1 MDPTATVAVAHATLS
16 VVQERC
22 GPAAAAAAI
31 ARVALEKPQEVLQ
44 VLSDNGVHGTLLATT
59 AAAIKKASGAAEA
72 AARSAVQD
80 ARDAVLVRSQ
90 PGHST

>member
-22 GPAAAAAAI
+22 GPAAAAAI

-72 AARSAVQD
+72 AARSTVHC
-80 ARDAVLVRSQ
+80 RMRGTLSW
-90 PGHST
+90 